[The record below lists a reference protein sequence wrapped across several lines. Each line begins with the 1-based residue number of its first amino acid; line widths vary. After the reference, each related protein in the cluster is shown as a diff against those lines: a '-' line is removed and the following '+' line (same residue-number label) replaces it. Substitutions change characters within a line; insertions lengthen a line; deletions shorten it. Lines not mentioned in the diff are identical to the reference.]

1 MGDSERMGN
10 HYNGHTVE
18 RNSAASSNPPFDIL
32 RQIFLLAV
40 VRSYPSMRS
49 PTLDVLDNRYK
60 YVFAPS
66 LSKEPLSFMY
76 VCSWWRVVALSIP
89 ELWSAVSGM
98 QDWTLSTTFGV
109 LRVWMHAIQISCA
122 SRAFPVDLHL
132 SSFTALP
139 DRREMNRM
147 LKVLRLYWNN
157 LYFVRSLRLSFDCHL
172 LRVFTDM
179 IHESTREYTS
189 SLCLEDAGFTFRKSL
204 EVFPSEINTVI
215 AWLGILP
222 SLHRLRWRYEASTS
236 GRISLEKLP
245 WETLEDID
253 ILFPMTLEDLVR
265 DVSRCTSART
275 LSLKTLRWARND
287 PYSAERLPL
296 TPIAT
301 LPHLTSLTL
310 YDLDSVNSVIDYITL
325 PALKE
330 LTLILV
336 SFPDPDDSYFPH
348 FQLKEFLVRSNC
360 ALEKLTL
367 RHPFKN
373 QDPAEFYSYPGISGL
388 KHLDI
393 LQKYPEDMTK
403 VFSVPDRRSELVDLG
418 IRKVMLWSRKSV
430 DGRNDIRHVGWK
442 DKFGKDEQ
450 VLQVYDAM

>member
-1 MGDSERMGN
+1 MGDSE
-10 HYNGHTVE
+10 HTIR
-18 RNSAASSNPPFDIL
+18 RNRVGSSNLPFDVL
-32 RQIFLLAV
+32 RQIFMLAI
-40 VRSYPSMRS
+40 VRSSPSMRS
-49 PTLDVLDNRYK
+49 STLDIPDNRYK

-89 ELWSAVSGM
+89 ELWSAVSGT

-139 DRREMNRM
+139 DRREVNRM

-179 IHESTREYTS
+179 IQESTREYTS

-204 EVFPSEINTVI
+204 EVFPSEINSIV
-215 AWLGILP
+215 AWLGTLP
-222 SLHRLRWRYEASTS
+222 SLRRLRWRYEASTS
-236 GRISLEKLP
+236 GTVSLEKLP

-265 DVSRCTSART
+265 DVSRCTSATT

-310 YDLDSVNSVIDYITL
+310 YDLDSVNSVMDYISL

-336 SFPDPDDSYFPH
+336 SFPDTYDSYSPH
-348 FQLKEFLVRSNC
+348 FRLKEFLVRSKC

-373 QDPAEFYSYPGISGL
+373 QDPAEFYSYPGISDL

-403 VFSVPDRRSELVDLG
+403 LFSTPGGRAGLAGLG
-418 IRKVMLWSRKSV
+418 IRKVMLWLRKSV
-430 DGRNDIRHVGWK
+430 GGRNDIKHVGWK
-442 DKFGKDEQ
+442 DNFGKDEEL
-450 VLQVYDAM
+450 LQVYEVM